1 MRPAILIIIMD
12 FLVSSLLL
20 FITGP
25 DNWQV
30 AAGAG
35 ARATAPAPDFAPAA
49 IADMEALWMRESQD
63 ALISHKLLTQE
74 KTIAQ
79 LNRKSSDL
87 EFVKSSLETTLTGQ
101 RQELQTRQQELEQK
115 AKEAEVLK
123 QEQQRM
129 ATTVHEHEKTI
140 TSQQESIASLA
151 RNTRSLEEIN
161 KKQEQ
166 VQSALKDIQT
176 DQKTISTN
184 LLTLQQQETVTQIK
198 ITDVAERQVLMNT
211 RIGDLQT
218 AQARMETTLQS
229 VNTLAA
235 NLPQAMRASLQDIA
249 ANQQQLEASVSSLT
263 ESVPALNTVG
273 TADEFKGFDAKLD
286 AMAAQHMALQDAL
299 QTVITGRTD
308 QLVSGIAA
316 VRQNQDALQAQIK
329 GLASKVEDIGAKRP
343 GPFRPFRDARVE
355 LRVSLTQEYRDSDIS
370 GQQFDTHAAVVY
382 PPLLSAADGLWLAAG
397 YKDLGLNWPGA
408 SSSLRHVYYRIA
420 RRGGAGTSALLK
432 GPLQA
437 LADNPRVVLIGF
449 SLTNDPQLTAAG
461 ITNVA
466 PMKILGRPALEKRG
480 TGGLHLFKR
489 SSEGLS
495 FAIEASF
502 DMHDPRYLVIRRN
515 LRAWASI
522 FQNAFTNPNARPE
535 TGDFVVT
542 EEGAFIG
549 LMVDNQ
555 RCLVL
560 DTAPLA
566 AGARAIPLD
575 TVPAFVNQISKFR
588 RSLK

>member
-35 ARATAPAPDFAPAA
+35 GRAAMAPDFAPAA

-63 ALISHKLLTQE
+63 ALISRKLLTQE

-87 EFVKSSLETTLTGQ
+87 EFVKSSLETALSSQ

-115 AKEAEVLK
+115 AKEAEALK
-123 QEQQRM
+123 LEQQRM
-129 ATTVHEHEKTI
+129 AATVQEREKTI

-151 RNTRSLEEIN
+151 KNTRSLEEIN

-166 VQSALKDIQT
+166 VQIALKDIQS

-184 LLTLQQQETVTQIK
+184 LLTLQQQEAATQVK
-198 ITDVAERQVLMNT
+198 ITDVAERQALMNT
-211 RIGDLQT
+211 RIGDLHT
-218 AQARMETTLQS
+218 AQARMESTLQS

-249 ANQQQLEASVSSLT
+249 ANQQQLEASVSSLA
-263 ESVPALNTVG
+263 ESVPTLDTVG
-273 TADEFKGFDAKLD
+273 TPTEFKGFDDKLD
-286 AMAAQHMALQDAL
+286 ALAAQHKALQNAL

-308 QLVSGIAA
+308 QLASGIAA
-316 VRQNQDALQAQIK
+316 VRHNQDELQSQIK
-329 GLASKVEDIGAKRP
+329 GLASKVEDIGVKRP
-343 GPFRPFRDARVE
+343 GPFRHFRGARVE

-370 GQQFDTHAAVVY
+370 GQQLDTHASVVY
-382 PPLLSAADGLWLAAG
+382 PPLLSATGGLWLAAG
-397 YKDLGLNWPGA
+397 YKDMGLNWPGA

-420 RRGGAGTSALLK
+420 RRGGTETSTLLK

-437 LADNPRVVLIGF
+437 LTDNPRVVLVGF
-449 SLTNDPQLTAAG
+449 NATNDPQLAAAG
-461 ITNVA
+461 ITNIA

-502 DMHDPRYLVIRRN
+502 DMNDPRYLVIRRN
-515 LRAWASI
+515 VRAWASI

-535 TGDFVVT
+535 AGDFVVT
-542 EEGAFIG
+542 EEGAFVG

-560 DTAPLA
+560 DTSPLA

-575 TVPAFVNQISKFR
+575 TVKAFADQVNQLH

>member
-35 ARATAPAPDFAPAA
+35 GRETPAADFAPAA
-49 IADMEALWMRESQD
+49 IAEMEALWLRESQD
-63 ALISHKLLTQE
+63 ALINRKLLTQE

-87 EFVKSSLETTLTGQ
+87 EFVKSSLENTLNSQ

-115 AKEAEVLK
+115 VKEAETLK
-123 QEQQRM
+123 QEQYRM
-129 ATTVHEHEKTI
+129 AATVQEREKTI

-161 KKQEQ
+161 QKQEQ
-166 VQSALKDIQT
+166 VQIALKDIQT

-184 LLTLQQQETVTQIK
+184 LHTLQQQEAVTQVK
-198 ITDVAERQVLMNT
+198 ITDVAERQALMNA
-211 RIGDLQT
+211 RIGDLHA
-218 AQARMETTLQS
+218 AQARMEATLQS

-249 ANQQQLEASVSSLT
+249 DNQQQLEASVSSLAELMPT
-263 ESVPALNTVG
+263 LDAVG
-273 TADEFKGFDAKLD
+273 TPAEFKGFDNRLD
-286 AMAAQHMALQDAL
+286 ALALQHRTLQDAL
-299 QTVITGRTD
+299 QTVLTGRTD
-308 QLVSGIAA
+308 QLASGIAA
-316 VRQNQDALQAQIK
+316 VRQNQDALQSQIQ

-355 LRVSLTQEYRDSDIS
+355 LRVSLTREDRSGDINDR
-370 GQQFDTHAAVVY
+370 QLDTHAAIVY
-382 PPLLSAADGLWLAAG
+382 PPLVSAAGGLWLAAG
-397 YKDLGLNWPGA
+397 YRDMGLNWPGA
-408 SSSLRHVYYRIA
+408 SSPLRHVYYRIA
-420 RRGGAGTSALLK
+420 RRGGTESTLLK
-432 GPLQA
+432 GPLLA
-437 LADNPRVVLIGF
+437 LADNPRVVLIAF
-449 SLTNDPQLTAAG
+449 SAADDPQLTATG
-461 ITNVA
+461 LTNIA
-466 PMKILGRPALEKRG
+466 PMKILGRAALEKRG
-480 TGGLHLFKR
+480 AGALHLFKR

-495 FAIEASF
+495 FAVEAAF
-502 DMHDPRYLVIRRN
+502 DMSDPRYLVIRRN
-515 LRAWASI
+515 MRAWTSI
-522 FQNAFTNPNARPE
+522 FQNAFTNPNSRPE

-542 EEGAFIG
+542 EEGGFVGI
-549 LMVDNQ
+549 MVDDQ
-555 RCLVL
+555 RCLVV

-575 TVPAFVNQISKFR
+575 TTKAFVDQVNQFR

>member
-35 ARATAPAPDFAPAA
+35 ARTAPSAPDFAPAA

-87 EFVKSSLETTLTGQ
+87 EFVKSSLETALASQ
-101 RQELQTRQQELEQK
+101 RQELQTRQQELKQK
-115 AKEAEVLK
+115 AKEAEILK
-123 QEQQRM
+123 QEQQLM
-129 ATTVHEHEKTI
+129 ATTVREREKTI
-140 TSQQESIASLA
+140 ASQQESIANLA
-151 RNTRSLEEIN
+151 KNTRSLEEIN
-161 KKQEQ
+161 RKQAQ
-166 VQSALKDIQT
+166 VQIALKDILT

-184 LLTLQQQETVTQIK
+184 LLTLQQQETVTQVK
-198 ITDVAERQVLMNT
+198 ITDVAERQALMNT

-218 AQARMETTLQS
+218 AQARMETILQS

-249 ANQQQLEASVSSLT
+249 ANQQQLEASVSSLA
-263 ESVPALNTVG
+263 ESVPTLNAVG
-273 TADEFKGFDAKLD
+273 TPDELKGFDAKLD
-286 AMAAQHMALQDAL
+286 AMAVQHMVLQDAL

-308 QLVSGIAA
+308 QLASGIAT
-316 VRQNQDALQAQIK
+316 VRQNQDALQSQIK
-329 GLASKVEDIGAKRP
+329 DLASKVEDIGAKRP

-355 LRVSLTQEYRDSDIS
+355 LRVSLTRGSDIS
-370 GQQFDTHAAVVY
+370 GQQFNTRASVIY
-382 PPLLSAADGLWLAAG
+382 PPLLSAAGGLWLAAG

-560 DTAPLA
+560 DTAPLS

-575 TVPAFVNQISKFR
+575 TVPAFVNQVGKFR